1 MVKLSAQLA
10 ANRAANLLLSRMI
23 FRGGWVILAATA
35 LIVII
40 DDNALEKWCSRCCFR
55 IDAVDRGYETD
66 HEELSELFS
75 IAHEDM

>member
-1 MVKLSAQLA
+1 M
-10 ANRAANLLLSRMI
+10 
-23 FRGGWVILAATA
+23 ILAATA

-40 DDNALEKWCSRCCFR
+40 DDNALEKWCSKCCFR
-55 IDAVDRGYETD
+55 IGAVDSGYETD